1 MKSINILLIE
11 LVRRLFMNYLVVGA
25 GNASRPVAR
34 LLNYLGHD
42 VVITDLKDISEFKIE
57 FQRSLIEMEK
67 EGVKLDMANKNPSVD
82 GFEAVYMPPTLPES
96 APIAQKVQNSDLKVL
111 TNEEFSKIVNDLI
124 PVDIIGITGTMGK
137 TTTTFITTS
146 LFKQAGYNVWSCS
159 SLVNNLVSEAIID
172 GIVKGKAQECDI
184 AIFELPHGTIGLL
197 DRLDIKIGLLTNIA
211 EDHLSEFGGSLELYQ
226 QRKLILEKMSETFIA
241 NYSCYDIINPQRDD
255 ALYYALDENVDFK
268 GIVGDESLTVEYKDD
283 SFTTPFY
290 MMSYFFENS
299 VAASAVALTYGVKK
313 EDIIDA
319 LTDFKGLPAHMED
332 VGIYNGRK
340 VILDSAFLY
349 DGMKIT
355 LDYFKDESVV
365 LFLDHFDTLSVR
377 DKAEVGELVSNYDI
391 KTVIASGFNEVTQ
404 AVEIEAAQ
412 EILDAIT
419 NPNIEKVAVDNI
431 EIAAEETFK
440 YSEPGDII
448 LHMGPLIAYDRLTTV
463 EKIMKGLEKGSKK
476 YE

>member
-1 MKSINILLIE
+1 
-11 LVRRLFMNYLVVGA
+11 MNYLVVGA

-34 LLNYLGHD
+34 LLNHLGHN
-42 VVITDLKDISEFKIE
+42 VTITDLKDTSEFKIE

-67 EGVKLDMANKNPSVD
+67 EGVVLDMANKDPSID

-96 APIAQKVQNSDLKVL
+96 APIAQKIKNSTLDIL
-111 TNEEFSKIVNDLI
+111 TNEDFSKMVNDLI

-146 LFKQAGYNVWSCS
+146 LFKQAGYKVWSCS

-172 GIVKGKAQECDI
+172 GIVKGKADDCDI

-197 DRLDIKIGLLTNIA
+197 NRLNIKIGLLTNIA

-226 QRKLILEKMSETFIA
+226 QRKLVLESMSETFIA
-241 NYSCYDIINPQRDD
+241 NNSCRDIIGKVRDD
-255 ALYYALDENVDFK
+255 AIYYALDEGVDFK
-268 GIVGDESLTVEYKDD
+268 GVVGDKSLTICYGENE
-283 SFTTPFY
+283 FTTPFY

-299 VAASAVALTYGVKK
+299 VGASAIALTYGVEEK
-313 EDIIDA
+313 DIIDA
-319 LTDFKGLPAHMED
+319 LTEFKGLPAHMED
-332 VGIYNGRK
+332 VGDYNGRK

-365 LFLDHFDTLSVR
+365 LFLDHFDTLSIR
-377 DKAEVGELVSNYDI
+377 DKAEVGELISNYNI
-391 KTVIASGFNEVTQ
+391 NVVIASGFNEVTQ
-404 AVEIEAAQ
+404 EVEIEAAQ

-419 NPNIEKVAVDNI
+419 NPDIEKVAVDNI
-431 EIAAEETFK
+431 EIAACETFK
-440 YSEPGDII
+440 YSKPGDII

-463 EKIMKGLEKGSKK
+463 DKIMKGLEMGSKK

>member
-1 MKSINILLIE
+1 
-11 LVRRLFMNYLVVGA
+11 MNYLVVGA

-34 LLNYLGHD
+34 LLNHLGHN
-42 VVITDLKDISEFKIE
+42 VIITDLKEIKEFKSDV
-57 FQRSLIEMEK
+57 QRILIQMEN
-67 EGVKLDMANKNPSVD
+67 EGITLDLGNKNPNLNNV
-82 GFEAVYMPPTLPES
+82 EAVYAPPTLPDL
-96 APIAQKVQNSDLKVL
+96 APIAKLIKESDVDVL
-111 TNEEFSKIVNDLI
+111 TNKKFSKIVNDLI

-146 LFKQAGYNVWSCS
+146 LFKQAGYKVWSCS

-172 GIVKGKAQECDI
+172 GIVKGKADDCDI

-197 DRLDIKIGLLTNIA
+197 NSLNIKIGLLTNIA
-211 EDHLSEFGGSLELYQ
+211 EDHLSEFGGSLEKYQ

-241 NYSCYDIINPQRDD
+241 NYSCFDIINPQRND
-255 ALYYALDENVDFK
+255 ALYYALDEDVNFK
-268 GIVGDESLTVEYKDD
+268 GTVGDESLTVQYNND
-283 SFTTPFY
+283 SFTTPFH

-319 LTDFKGLPAHMED
+319 LSVFKGLPAHMED
-332 VGIYNGRK
+332 VGDYNGRK

-377 DKAEVGELVSNYDI
+377 DKAEVGQLVSNYDI

-404 AVEIEAAQ
+404 EVEIEAA
-412 EILDAIT
+412 EELLNAIT
-419 NPNIEKVAVDNI
+419 NPKIQKVAVENI
-431 EIAAEETFK
+431 EIAAAETFK
-440 YSEPGDII
+440 YSEQGDII

-463 EKIMKGLEKGSKK
+463 EKIMKGLDEGSKK
-476 YE
+476 YD

>member
-1 MKSINILLIE
+1 
-11 LVRRLFMNYLVVGA
+11 MNYLVVGA

-34 LLNYLGHD
+34 LLNHLGHN
-42 VVITDLKDISEFKIE
+42 VIVTDLKEITDFKVDV
-57 FQRSLIEMEK
+57 QRILSQMEN
-67 EGVKLDMANKNPSVD
+67 EGIKLDMGNKNPNLD
-82 GFEAVYMPPTLPES
+82 GIEAVYAPPTLPDS
-96 APIAQKVQNSDLKVL
+96 APIAKLIKESDVYVL

-137 TTTTFITTS
+137 TTTTFITTT
-146 LFKQAGYNVWSCS
+146 LFKQAGYKVWSCS

-172 GIVKGKAQECDI
+172 GIVKGKADECDI

-197 DRLDIKIGLLTNIA
+197 NSLNIKIGLLTNIA
-211 EDHLSEFGGSLELYQ
+211 EDHLSEFGGSLEKYQ

-241 NYSCYDIINPQRDD
+241 NHSCFDIINTQRND
-255 ALYYALDENVDFK
+255 ALYYALDEDVDFK
-268 GIVGDESLTVEYKDD
+268 GTIGDESLTVQYNND

-319 LTDFKGLPAHMED
+319 LTAFKGLPAHMED
-332 VGIYNGRK
+332 VGDYNGRK

-377 DKAEVGELVSNYDI
+377 DKAEVGQLVSNYDI

-404 AVEIEAAQ
+404 DVEMEAAH
-412 EILDAIT
+412 ELLDAIT
-419 NPNIEKVAVDNI
+419 NPKINKVAVENI
-431 EIAAEETFK
+431 EIAAAETFK
-440 YSEPGDII
+440 YSKPGDII

-463 EKIMKGLEKGSKK
+463 EKIMKGLDEGSKK
-476 YE
+476 YD

>member
-1 MKSINILLIE
+1 MK
-11 LVRRLFMNYLVVGA
+11 YLVVGA

-67 EGVKLDMANKNPSVD
+67 EGVKLDLPNKDPSVD
-82 GFEAVYMPPTLPES
+82 GFDAVYVPPTLPET
-96 APIAQKVQNSDLKVL
+96 APIALKIKDSDLKVL
-111 TNEEFSKIVNDLI
+111 TNEEFSKTVNDLI

-137 TTTTFITTS
+137 TTTTYITTS

-172 GIVKGKAQECDI
+172 GIVKGKAQDCDI

-197 DRLDIKIGLLTNIA
+197 NKLNIKIGLLTNIA

-226 QRKLILEKMSETFIA
+226 QRKMILEAMSETFIA
-241 NYSCYDIINPQRDD
+241 NYSCYDIINPKRSD
-255 ALYYALDENVDFK
+255 ALYYALDEDVDFK
-268 GIVGDESLTVEYKDD
+268 GIVGDKSLTIEYSQD

-299 VAASAVALTYGVKK
+299 VAASAAALTYGVKK

-319 LTDFKGLPAHMED
+319 LTEFKGLPAHMED
-332 VGIYNGRK
+332 VGNYNGRK

-355 LDYFKDESVV
+355 LDYFKDDSVV

-404 AVEIEAAQ
+404 EVEMEAAQ

-419 NPNIEKVAVDNI
+419 NENIEKVAVETI
-431 EIAAEETFK
+431 EKAAELTFK

-463 EKIMKGLEKGSKK
+463 DKIMKGLEIGSRK

>member
-1 MKSINILLIE
+1 
-11 LVRRLFMNYLVVGA
+11 MNYLVVGA

-34 LLNYLGHD
+34 LLNHLGHD
-42 VVITDLKDISEFKIE
+42 VIITDLKEISEFKIE

-67 EGVKLDMANKNPSVD
+67 EGVKLDLGNKNPD
-82 GFEAVYMPPTLPES
+82 LKGIEAVYVPPTLPDS
-96 APIAQKVQNSDLKVL
+96 APIAKLIKDSDVGIL

-146 LFKQAGYNVWSCS
+146 LFRQAGYKVWSCS

-172 GIVKGKAQECDI
+172 GIVKGKADDCDI
-184 AIFELPHGTIGLL
+184 AVFELPHGTIGLL
-197 DRLDIKIGLLTNIA
+197 NSLNIKIGLITNIA

-241 NYSCYDIINPQRDD
+241 NYSCFDLINPQRND
-255 ALYYALDENVDFK
+255 ALYYALDKDVDFK
-268 GIVGDESLTVEYKDD
+268 GTVGDESLTIEYKCG

-299 VAASAVALTYGVKK
+299 VAASAVALTYGVK
-313 EDIIDA
+313 ESDIIDA
-319 LTDFKGLPAHMED
+319 LTVFKGLPAHMED
-332 VGIYNGRK
+332 VGDYNGRK

-404 AVEIEAAQ
+404 EVEMSAAH
-412 EILDAIT
+412 ELLDAIT
-419 NPNIEKVAVDNI
+419 NPKINRVAVPDI
-431 EIAAEETFK
+431 ETAAAETFK
-440 YSEPGDII
+440 YSVPGDII

-463 EKIMKGLEKGSKK
+463 EKIMKGLDAGSKK

>member
-1 MKSINILLIE
+1 
-11 LVRRLFMNYLVVGA
+11 MNYLIVGA

-34 LLNYLGHD
+34 LLNHLGHD
-42 VVITDLKDISEFKIE
+42 VIVTDLKEISEFKIE

-67 EGVKLDMANKNPSVD
+67 EGVILDLGNKNPD
-82 GFEAVYMPPTLPES
+82 LNGIEAVYAPPTLPDS
-96 APIAQKVQNSDLKVL
+96 APIAKLIKDSDVKIL

-146 LFKQAGYNVWSCS
+146 LFKQAGYKVWSCS

-172 GIVKGKAQECDI
+172 GIVKGKADDCDI
-184 AIFELPHGTIGLL
+184 AVFELPHGTIGLL
-197 DRLDIKIGLLTNIA
+197 NSLDIKIGLITNIA

-226 QRKLILEKMSETFIA
+226 KRKLILEKMSETFIA
-241 NYSCYDIINPQRDD
+241 NHSCFDLINPQRND
-255 ALYYALDENVDFK
+255 ALYYALDEEVDFK
-268 GIVGDESLTVEYKDD
+268 GTIGDESLTIEYKDG

-299 VAASAVALTYGVKK
+299 VAASAVALTYGVK
-313 EDIIDA
+313 ESDIIDA
-319 LTDFKGLPAHMED
+319 LTVFKGLPAHMED
-332 VGIYNGRK
+332 VGDYNGRK

-404 AVEIEAAQ
+404 EVEMEAAN
-412 EILDAIT
+412 ELLDAIT
-419 NPNIEKVAVDNI
+419 NPKINKVAVPDI
-431 EIAAEETFK
+431 ETAAAETFK
-440 YSEPGDII
+440 YSIPGDII

-463 EKIMKGLEKGSKK
+463 EKIMKGLDAGSKK
-476 YE
+476 YD

>member
-1 MKSINILLIE
+1 
-11 LVRRLFMNYLVVGA
+11 MNYLVVGA

-34 LLNYLGHD
+34 LLNHLGHD
-42 VVITDLKDISEFKIE
+42 VTVTDLKEISEFKIE

-67 EGVKLDMANKNPSVD
+67 EGVKLDLGNKNPD
-82 GFEAVYMPPTLPES
+82 LNGIGAVYVPPTLPDS
-96 APIAQKVQNSDLKVL
+96 APIAKLIKESDVYIL

-146 LFKQAGYNVWSCS
+146 LFKQAGYKVWSCS

-172 GIVKGKAQECDI
+172 GIVKGKADECDI

-197 DRLDIKIGLLTNIA
+197 NSLNVKIGLITNIA

-241 NYSCYDIINPQRDD
+241 NYSCYDLINPQRND
-255 ALYYALDENVDFK
+255 ALYYALDEDVDFK
-268 GIVGDESLTVEYKDD
+268 GTVGDESLTIEYKDGC
-283 SFTTPFY
+283 FTTPFY

-299 VAASAVALTYGVKK
+299 VAASAVALTYGVSQS
-313 EDIIDA
+313 DIIDA
-319 LTDFKGLPAHMED
+319 LTVFKGLPAHMED
-332 VGIYNGRK
+332 VGDYNGRK

-404 AVEIEAAQ
+404 EVEMSAAN
-412 EILDAIT
+412 ELLDAIT
-419 NPNIEKVAVDNI
+419 NPKINRVAVPDI
-431 EIAAEETFK
+431 ETAAAETFK
-440 YSEPGDII
+440 YSVPGDII

-463 EKIMKGLEKGSKK
+463 EKIMKGLDAGSKK
-476 YE
+476 YD

>member
-1 MKSINILLIE
+1 
-11 LVRRLFMNYLVVGA
+11 MNYLVVGA

-34 LLNYLGHD
+34 LLNHLGHK
-42 VVITDLKDISEFKIE
+42 VTVTDLKDMDSFKIE
-57 FQRSLIEMEK
+57 FQRSLKEMES
-67 EGVKLDMANKNPSVD
+67 EGVILDLNNQNPTLD
-82 GFEAVYMPPTLPES
+82 GIEAVYMPPTLPES
-96 APIAQKVQNSDLKVL
+96 APIAKLIKDSDVKIL

-146 LFKQAGYNVWSCS
+146 IFKAAGYSVWSCS

-172 GIVKGKAQECDI
+172 GIVKGKAQDCDI

-197 DRLDIKIGLLTNIA
+197 NRLDIKIGLLTNIA

-241 NYSCYDIINPQRDD
+241 NGSCFDIINAQRDD
-255 ALYYALDENVDFK
+255 ALYYALDEEVDFK
-268 GIVGDESLTVEYKDD
+268 GTVGDESLTVEYGED

-299 VAASAVALTYGVKK
+299 VGASAVALTYGVKK
-313 EDIIDA
+313 EDIVKA
-319 LTDFKGLPAHMED
+319 LTEFKGLPAHMDD
-332 VGIYNGRK
+332 VGTYNGRK

-355 LDYFKDESVV
+355 LDYFKDDSVV

-377 DKAEVGELVSNYDI
+377 DKAEVGERVSNYDI
-391 KTVIASGFNEVTQ
+391 KAVIASGFNEVTQ
-404 AVEIEAAQ
+404 RVEMEAAQ

-419 NPNIEKVAVDNI
+419 NPDIEKVACEDI
-431 EIAAEETFK
+431 EIAAELTFK

-463 EKIMKGLEKGSKK
+463 DKIMKGLEKGVKK

>member
-1 MKSINILLIE
+1 
-11 LVRRLFMNYLVVGA
+11 MNYLVVGA

-34 LLNYLGHD
+34 LLNHLGHD
-42 VVITDLKDISEFKIE
+42 VVITDLKDKSEFKIE
-57 FQRSLIEMEK
+57 FQRSLNQLEK
-67 EGVKLDMANKNPSVD
+67 EGVKLDMANKNPSVE
-82 GFEAVYMPPTLPES
+82 GFDAVYMPPTLPDS
-96 APIAQKVQNSDLKVL
+96 APIAQKIAESDLKIL
-111 TNEEFSKIVNDLI
+111 TNEEFSEMVNDLI

-146 LFKQAGYNVWSCS
+146 LFKQAGYKVWSCS

-172 GIVKGKAQECDI
+172 GIVTGKANECDI

-197 DRLDIKIGLLTNIA
+197 NRLDIKIGLLTNIA

-226 QRKLILEKMSETFIA
+226 QRKLVLQAMSSIFIA
-241 NYSCYDIINPQRDD
+241 NNSCRDIIEKVRDD
-255 ALYYALDENVDFK
+255 ALYYALDEDVDFK
-268 GIVGDESLTVEYKDD
+268 GSVSEKSLTVKYADGE
-283 SFTTPFY
+283 FTTPFY

-299 VAASAVALTYGVKK
+299 VAASAVALTYGVAE
-313 EDIIDA
+313 EDIIGA
-319 LTDFKGLPAHMED
+319 LTEFKGLPAHMED
-332 VGIYNGRK
+332 VGDYNGRK

-391 KTVIASGFNEVTQ
+391 KVVIASGFNEVNQT
-404 AVEIEAAQ
+404 VEMEAAQ

-419 NPNIEKVAVDNI
+419 NPNIEKVPVETI
-431 EIAAEETFK
+431 EKAAELTFK
-440 YSEPGDII
+440 YSKPGDII

-463 EKIMKGLEKGSKK
+463 DKIMKGLEKGSKK

>member
-1 MKSINILLIE
+1 
-11 LVRRLFMNYLVVGA
+11 MNYLVVGA

-67 EGVKLDMANKNPSVD
+67 EGVKLDMANKDPSVD

-96 APIAQKVQNSDLKVL
+96 APIAKKIRDSDLKVL
-111 TNEEFSKIVNDLI
+111 TNEEFSEIVNDLI

-172 GIVKGKAQECDI
+172 GIVKGKAQDCDI

-197 DRLDIKIGLLTNIA
+197 NKLNVKIGLLTNIA

-226 QRKLILEKMSETFIA
+226 QRKLILESISETFIA
-241 NYSCYDIINPQRDD
+241 NYSCFDIINPVRDN
-255 ALYYALDENVDFK
+255 ALYYALDEDVDFK
-268 GIVGDESLTVEYKDD
+268 GTIGDESLTIEYEGD

-299 VAASAVALTYGVKK
+299 VGASAAALTYGVSK

-319 LTDFKGLPAHMED
+319 HMDD
-332 VGIYNGRK
+332 VGEYNGRK

-377 DKAEVGELVSNYDI
+377 DKAEVGELVSNYDL
-391 KTVIASGFNEVTQ
+391 KCVIASGFNEVTQ
-404 AVEIEAAQ
+404 EVEMEAAQ

-419 NPNIEKVAVDNI
+419 NPNIKKVAVENI
-431 EIAAEETFK
+431 QIAAEETFR

-463 EKIMKGLEKGSKK
+463 DKIMKGLEIGSKK

>member
-1 MKSINILLIE
+1 MK
-11 LVRRLFMNYLVVGA
+11 YLVVGA

-34 LLNYLGHD
+34 LLNHLGHD
-42 VVITDLKDISEFKIE
+42 VIVTDLKEITEFKTDV
-57 FQRSLIEMEK
+57 QRILLQMEN
-67 EGVKLDMANKNPSVD
+67 EGIKLDLGNKNSNLD
-82 GFEAVYMPPTLPES
+82 GIEVVYAPPTLPDS
-96 APIAQKVQNSDLKVL
+96 APIAKLIKESDAYVL
-111 TNEEFSKIVNDLI
+111 TNEDFSRIVNDLI

-146 LFKQAGYNVWSCS
+146 LFKQAGYKVWSCS

-172 GIVKGKAQECDI
+172 GIVKGKADDCDI

-197 DRLDIKIGLLTNIA
+197 NSLDIKIGLLTNIA
-211 EDHLSEFGGSLELYQ
+211 EDHLSEFGGSLERYQ
-226 QRKLILEKMSETFIA
+226 QRKLVLEKMSETFIA
-241 NYSCYDIINPQRDD
+241 NYSCFDIINTQRDD

-268 GIVGDESLTVEYKDD
+268 GTVGDESLTIEYGGDK
-283 SFTTPFY
+283 FTTPFH

-319 LTDFKGLPAHMED
+319 LSVFKGLPAHMED
-332 VGIYNGRK
+332 VGDYNGRK

-404 AVEIEAAQ
+404 EIEMEAAN
-412 EILDAIT
+412 ELLDAIT
-419 NPNIEKVAVDNI
+419 NPKIQKVAVENI
-431 EIAAEETFK
+431 EIAAAETFK
-440 YSEPGDII
+440 YSKPGDII

-463 EKIMKGLEKGSKK
+463 EKIMKGLDEGSKK
-476 YE
+476 YD

>member
-1 MKSINILLIE
+1 
-11 LVRRLFMNYLVVGA
+11 MNYLVVGA

-34 LLNYLGHD
+34 LLNHLGHD
-42 VVITDLKDISEFKIE
+42 VVITDLKEITEFKVDV
-57 FQRSLIEMEK
+57 QRILNQMEN
-67 EGVKLDMANKNPSVD
+67 EGIKLDLGNKNPNLN
-82 GFEAVYMPPTLPES
+82 GIEAVYAPPTLPES
-96 APIAQKVQNSDLKVL
+96 APIAKLIKESDVSVL

-146 LFKQAGYNVWSCS
+146 LFKQAGYKVWSCS

-172 GIVKGKAQECDI
+172 GIVKGKADNCDI

-197 DRLDIKIGLLTNIA
+197 NSLNIKIGLLTNIA
-211 EDHLSEFGGSLELYQ
+211 EDHLSEFGGSLEKYQ

-241 NYSCYDIINPQRDD
+241 NYSCFDIINPQRND
-255 ALYYALDENVDFK
+255 ALYYALDEDVDFK
-268 GIVGDESLTVEYKDD
+268 GTVGDESLTIEYNGDK
-283 SFTTPFY
+283 FTAPFY

-319 LTDFKGLPAHMED
+319 LSVFKGLPAHMED
-332 VGIYNGRK
+332 VGEYNGRK

-404 AVEIEAAQ
+404 EVEMSAAH
-412 EILDAIT
+412 ELLDAIT
-419 NPNIEKVAVDNI
+419 NPKIEKVAVENI
-431 EIAAEETFK
+431 EIAAAETFK
-440 YSEPGDII
+440 YSRPGDII

-463 EKIMKGLEKGSKK
+463 EKIMKGLDEGSKK

>member
-1 MKSINILLIE
+1 
-11 LVRRLFMNYLVVGA
+11 MNYLVVGA

-34 LLNYLGHD
+34 LLNHLGHK
-42 VVITDLKDISEFKIE
+42 VTVTDLKDMDSFKIE
-57 FQRSLIEMEK
+57 FQRSLKEMES
-67 EGVKLDMANKNPSVD
+67 EGVILDLNNQNPTLD
-82 GFEAVYMPPTLPES
+82 GIEAVYMPPTLPES
-96 APIAQKVQNSDLKVL
+96 APIAKLIKDSDVKIL

-146 LFKQAGYNVWSCS
+146 IFKAAGYSVWSCS

-172 GIVKGKAQECDI
+172 GIVKGKAQDCDI

-197 DRLDIKIGLLTNIA
+197 NRLDIKIGLLTNIA

-241 NYSCYDIINPQRDD
+241 NGSCFDIINAQRDD

-268 GIVGDESLTVEYKDD
+268 GTVGDESLTIEYNNGN
-283 SFTTPFY
+283 FTTPFY

-319 LTDFKGLPAHMED
+319 LSVFKGLPAHMED
-332 VGIYNGRK
+332 VGDYNGRK

-404 AVEIEAAQ
+404 EIEMEAAN
-412 EILDAIT
+412 ELLDAIT
-419 NPNIEKVAVDNI
+419 NPKIQKVAVENI
-431 EIAAEETFK
+431 EIAAAETFK
-440 YSEPGDII
+440 YSKPGDII

-463 EKIMKGLEKGSKK
+463 EKIMKGLDEGSKK
-476 YE
+476 YD

>member
-1 MKSINILLIE
+1 
-11 LVRRLFMNYLVVGA
+11 MNYLVVGA

-34 LLNYLGHD
+34 LLNHLGHS

-67 EGVKLDMANKNPSVD
+67 EGVKLDLANKNPSLD
-82 GFEAVYMPPTLPES
+82 GFEAVYKPPTLPDS
-96 APIAQKVQNSDLKVL
+96 APIAQLINDSDLKVL
-111 TNEEFSKIVNDLI
+111 TNEEFSKMVNNLI
-124 PVDIIGITGTMGK
+124 PADIIGITGTMGK

-172 GIVKGKAQECDI
+172 GIVKGKAKECDI

-211 EDHLSEFGGSLELYQ
+211 EDHLSEFGGSLEKYQ
-226 QRKLILEKMSETFIA
+226 QRKLILQAMSETFIA
-241 NYSCYDIINPQRDD
+241 NNSCRNIIEKVRDD
-255 ALYYALDENVDFK
+255 VIFYALDEDVDFK
-268 GIVGDESLTVEYKDD
+268 GTAGDKSLTIKYGEDE
-283 SFTTPFY
+283 FTTPFN

-299 VAASAVALTYGVKK
+299 VAASAVALTYGVNK

-319 LTDFKGLPAHMED
+319 LTVFKGMPAHMED
-332 VGIYNGRK
+332 VGDYNGRK

-377 DKAEVGELVSNYDI
+377 DKPEVGRLVSEYDI
-391 KTVIASGFNEVTQ
+391 KVVIASGFNEVTQ
-404 AVEIEAAQ
+404 EVEMEAAQ

-419 NPNIEKVAVDNI
+419 NPNIEKVAVENI
-431 EIAAEETFK
+431 EKAAELTFK
-440 YSEPGDII
+440 YSVPGDII

-463 EKIMKGLEKGSKK
+463 DKIMKGLEKGSKK

>member
-1 MKSINILLIE
+1 
-11 LVRRLFMNYLVVGA
+11 MNYLVVGA

-34 LLNYLGHD
+34 LLNHLGHN
-42 VVITDLKDISEFKIE
+42 VTVTDLKDISEFKIE

-67 EGVKLDMANKNPSVD
+67 EGVTLDMPNKNPSVE
-82 GFEAVYMPPTLPES
+82 GFDAAYLPPTLPES
-96 APIAQKVQNSDLKVL
+96 ATIAQKISESNLKIL
-111 TNEEFSKIVNDLI
+111 TNEEFSKMVNDLI

-146 LFKQAGYNVWSCS
+146 LFKQAGYKVWACS

-172 GIVKGKAQECDI
+172 GIVKGKSYDCDI

-197 DRLDIKIGLLTNIA
+197 NKLNIKIGLLTNIA
-211 EDHLSEFGGSLELYQ
+211 EDHLSEFGGSLEKYQ
-226 QRKLILEKMSETFIA
+226 QRKLILQAMSEIFIS
-241 NYSCYDIINPQRDD
+241 NNSCRDIIENVRSD
-255 ALYYALDENVDFK
+255 ALFYALDEDVDFR
-268 GIVGDESLTVEYKDD
+268 GTVGNKSLTITYADNE
-283 SFTTPFY
+283 FTAPFN

-299 VAASAVALTYGVKK
+299 VAASAVALTYGVS
-313 EDIIDA
+313 ENDIIDA
-319 LTDFKGLPAHMED
+319 LTVFKGLPAHMED
-332 VGIYNGRK
+332 VGDYNGRK

-377 DKAEVGELVSNYDI
+377 DKAEVGELISGYNLKV
-391 KTVIASGFNEVTQ
+391 VIASGFNEVTQ
-404 AVEIEAAQ
+404 CVEMEAAH

-419 NPNIEKVAVDNI
+419 NPEIEKVAVETI
-431 EIAAEETFK
+431 EKAAELTFK
-440 YSEPGDII
+440 YSQPGDII

-463 EKIMKGLEKGSKK
+463 DKITKGLEIGSKK

>member
-1 MKSINILLIE
+1 
-11 LVRRLFMNYLVVGA
+11 MNYLVVGA

-34 LLNYLGHD
+34 LLNYLNHD

-67 EGVKLDMANKNPSVD
+67 EGVKLDLANKDPSVD
-82 GFEAVYMPPTLPES
+82 GFDAVYMPPTLPDT
-96 APIAQKVQNSDLKVL
+96 APIAKKVADSDLKVL

-146 LFKQAGYNVWSCS
+146 LFKQAGYKVWSCS

-172 GIVKGKAQECDI
+172 GIVKGKAKECDI

-197 DRLDIKIGLLTNIA
+197 NKLNVKIGLLTNIA
-211 EDHLSEFGGSLELYQ
+211 EDHLSEFGGSLEKYQ
-226 QRKLILEKMSETFIA
+226 QRKLVLQAMSETFIA
-241 NYSCYDIINPQRDD
+241 NNSCREIIETVRDD
-255 ALYYALDENVDFK
+255 CIYYALDEDVDFK
-268 GIVGDESLTVEYKDD
+268 GTVGDKSLTIEYDKGE
-283 SFTTPFY
+283 FTTPFY

-299 VAASAVALTYGVKK
+299 VAASSVALTYGVSE

-319 LTDFKGLPAHMED
+319 LTVFKGLPAHMED
-332 VGIYNGRK
+332 VGDYNGRK

-355 LDYFKDESVV
+355 LDYFKDDSVV

-377 DKAEVGELVSNYDI
+377 DKAEVGQLVSQYDI
-391 KTVIASGFNEVTQ
+391 KVVIASGFNEVTQ
-404 AVEIEAAQ
+404 TVEMEAAQ

-419 NPNIEKVAVDNI
+419 NPNIEKVAVETI
-431 EIAAEETFK
+431 EIAAELTFK
-440 YSEPGDII
+440 YSKPGDII

-463 EKIMKGLEKGSKK
+463 DKIMKGLEKGSKK

>member
-1 MKSINILLIE
+1 MK
-11 LVRRLFMNYLVVGA
+11 YLVVGA

-34 LLNYLGHD
+34 LLNHLGHD
-42 VVITDLKDISEFKIE
+42 VIVTDLKEITEFKTDV
-57 FQRSLIEMEK
+57 QRILLQMEN
-67 EGVKLDMANKNPSVD
+67 EGIKLDLGNKNPNLD
-82 GFEAVYMPPTLPES
+82 GIEAVYAPPTLPDS
-96 APIAQKVQNSDLKVL
+96 APIAKLIKESDAYVL
-111 TNEEFSKIVNDLI
+111 TNEDFSRIVNDLI

-146 LFKQAGYNVWSCS
+146 LFKQAGYKVWSCS

-172 GIVKGKAQECDI
+172 GIVKGKADDCDI

-197 DRLDIKIGLLTNIA
+197 NSLDIKIGLLTNIA
-211 EDHLSEFGGSLELYQ
+211 EDHLSEFGGSLEKYQ
-226 QRKLILEKMSETFIA
+226 QRKLILERMSETFIA
-241 NYSCYDIINPQRDD
+241 NYSCFDIINPQRND

-268 GIVGDESLTVEYKDD
+268 GTVGDESLTIEYNGDK
-283 SFTTPFY
+283 FTTPFH

-319 LTDFKGLPAHMED
+319 LSVFKGLPAHMED
-332 VGIYNGRK
+332 VGDYNGRK

-404 AVEIEAAQ
+404 EIEMEAAN
-412 EILDAIT
+412 ELLDAIT
-419 NPNIEKVAVDNI
+419 NPKIQKVAVENI
-431 EIAAEETFK
+431 EIAAAETFK
-440 YSEPGDII
+440 YSKPGDII

-463 EKIMKGLEKGSKK
+463 EKIMKGLDEGSKK
-476 YE
+476 YDQKNIWSYRRLRRKW

>member
-1 MKSINILLIE
+1 
-11 LVRRLFMNYLVVGA
+11 MNYLVVGA

-34 LLNYLGHD
+34 LLNHLGHD

-67 EGVKLDMANKNPSVD
+67 EGVTLDMANKNPSVD
-82 GFEAVYMPPTLPES
+82 GFEAVYIPPTLPDS
-96 APIAQKVQNSDLKVL
+96 APIAKKIKESDLKVL
-111 TNEEFSKIVNDLI
+111 TNEEFSQMVNDLI

-172 GIVKGKAQECDI
+172 GIVKGKAKECDI

-226 QRKLILEKMSETFIA
+226 QRKLILERMSETFIA
-241 NYSCYDIINPQRDD
+241 NHSCYNIINPQRND
-255 ALYYALDENVDFK
+255 ALYYALDEEVDFK
-268 GIVGDESLTVEYKDD
+268 GIVGDESLTIEYGDD
-283 SFTTPFY
+283 SFTTPFH

-319 LTDFKGLPAHMED
+319 LTEFKGLPAHMED
-332 VGIYNGRK
+332 VGDYNGRK

-404 AVEIEAAQ
+404 EVEMQAAQ

-419 NPNIEKVAVDNI
+419 NPNIEKVAVENI
-431 EIAAEETFK
+431 EIAAAETFRHSK
-440 YSEPGDII
+440 PGDII

-463 EKIMKGLEKGSKK
+463 DKIMKGLEEGSRK

>member
-1 MKSINILLIE
+1 MK
-11 LVRRLFMNYLVVGA
+11 YLVVGA

-34 LLNYLGHD
+34 LLNHLGHD
-42 VVITDLKDISEFKIE
+42 VTVTDLKDISEFKIE
-57 FQRSLIEMEK
+57 FQRSMIEIEK
-67 EGVKLDMANKNPSVD
+67 EGVKLDMPNKDPSVD
-82 GFEAVYMPPTLPES
+82 GFDAVYMPPTLPES
-96 APIAQKVQNSDLKVL
+96 APITQKIAKSDLKVL
-111 TNEEFSKIVNDLI
+111 TNEEFSQMVNDLI

-146 LFKQAGYNVWSCS
+146 LFKQAGYKVWSCS

-172 GIVKGKAQECDI
+172 GIVKGKADECDI

-197 DRLDIKIGLLTNIA
+197 NRLNVKIGLLTNIA

-226 QRKLILEKMSETFIA
+226 QRKLVLQAMSETFIA
-241 NYSCYDIINPQRDD
+241 NNSCREIIEAVRDD
-255 ALYYALDENVDFK
+255 AIYYALDEDVDFK
-268 GIVGDESLTVEYKDD
+268 GTVGDKSLTIKYENDE
-283 SFTTPFY
+283 FTTPFY

-313 EDIIDA
+313 EAIINA
-319 LTDFKGLPAHMED
+319 LTEFKGLPAHMED
-332 VGIYNGRK
+332 VGDYNGRK

-355 LDYFKDESVV
+355 LDYFKDDSVV

-391 KTVIASGFNEVTQ
+391 KVVIASGFNEVNQT
-404 AVEIEAAQ
+404 VEMEAAQ

-419 NPNIEKVAVDNI
+419 NPNIEKVAVETI
-431 EIAAEETFK
+431 EKAAELTFK
-440 YSEPGDII
+440 YSVPGDII

-463 EKIMKGLEKGSKK
+463 DKIMKGLEIGSKK

>member
-1 MKSINILLIE
+1 
-11 LVRRLFMNYLVVGA
+11 MNYLVVGA

-34 LLNYLGHD
+34 LLNHLGHD
-42 VVITDLKDISEFKIE
+42 VVITDLKDKSEFKIE
-57 FQRSLIEMEK
+57 FQRSLNQLEK
-67 EGVKLDMANKNPSVD
+67 EGVKLDMANKNPSVE
-82 GFEAVYMPPTLPES
+82 GFDAVYMPPTLPDS
-96 APIAQKVQNSDLKVL
+96 APIAQKIAESDLKIL
-111 TNEEFSKIVNDLI
+111 TNEEFSEMVNDLI

-146 LFKQAGYNVWSCS
+146 LFKQAGYKVWSCS

-172 GIVKGKAQECDI
+172 GIVTGKANECDI

-197 DRLDIKIGLLTNIA
+197 NRLDIKIGLLTNIA

-226 QRKLILEKMSETFIA
+226 QRKLVLQAMSSTFIA
-241 NYSCYDIINPQRDD
+241 NNSCRDIIEKVRDD
-255 ALYYALDENVDFK
+255 ALYYALDEDVDFK
-268 GIVGDESLTVEYKDD
+268 GSVGDKSLTVNYADGE
-283 SFTTPFY
+283 FTTPFY

-299 VAASAVALTYGVKK
+299 VAASAVALTYGVAE

-319 LTDFKGLPAHMED
+319 LTEFKGLPAHMED
-332 VGIYNGRK
+332 VGDYNGRK

-391 KTVIASGFNEVTQ
+391 KVVIASGFNEVNQT
-404 AVEIEAAQ
+404 VEMEAAQ

-419 NPNIEKVAVDNI
+419 NPNIEKVPVETI
-431 EIAAEETFK
+431 EKAAELTFK
-440 YSEPGDII
+440 YSKPGDII

-463 EKIMKGLEKGSKK
+463 DKIMKGLEKGSKK

>member
-1 MKSINILLIE
+1 
-11 LVRRLFMNYLVVGA
+11 MNYLVVGA

-34 LLNYLGHD
+34 LLNHLGHD

-57 FQRSLIEMEK
+57 FQRSLIEMES
-67 EGVKLDMANKNPSVD
+67 EGVTLNMANKDPSVD
-82 GFEAVYMPPTLPES
+82 GFDAVYMPPTLPDS
-96 APIAQKVQNSDLKVL
+96 APIAKKVNDSDLKVL

-146 LFKQAGYNVWSCS
+146 LFKQAGYDVWSCS

-172 GIVKGKAQECDI
+172 GIVKGKAETCDI

-197 DRLDIKIGLLTNIA
+197 NSLNIKIGLLTNIA

-241 NYSCYDIINPQRDD
+241 NNSCFDIINPQRND
-255 ALYYALDENVDFK
+255 ALYYALDEDVDFK
-268 GIVGDESLTVEYKDD
+268 GTIGDESLTVEYGDD

-332 VGIYNGRK
+332 VGTYNGRK

-404 AVEIEAAQ
+404 EVEMEAAQ

-419 NPNIEKVAVDNI
+419 NPKIEKVAVENI
-431 EIAAEETFK
+431 EIAACETFR
-440 YSEPGDII
+440 YSKPGDII

-463 EKIMKGLEKGSKK
+463 DKIMKGLEEGVKK

>member
-1 MKSINILLIE
+1 
-11 LVRRLFMNYLVVGA
+11 MNYLVVGA

-34 LLNYLGHD
+34 LLNHLGHN
-42 VVITDLKDISEFKIE
+42 L
-57 FQRSLIEMEK
+57 
-67 EGVKLDMANKNPSVD
+67 GNKNPNLD
-82 GFEAVYMPPTLPES
+82 GIEAVYAPPTLPDS
-96 APIAQKVQNSDLKVL
+96 APIAKLIKESDAYVL
-111 TNEEFSKIVNDLI
+111 TNEDFSRIVNDLI

-146 LFKQAGYNVWSCS
+146 LFKQAGYKVWSCS

-172 GIVKGKAQECDI
+172 GIVKGKADDCDI

-197 DRLDIKIGLLTNIA
+197 NSLDIKIGLLTNIA
-211 EDHLSEFGGSLELYQ
+211 EDHLSEFGGSLEKYQ
-226 QRKLILEKMSETFIA
+226 QRKLILERMSETFIA
-241 NYSCYDIINPQRDD
+241 NYSCFDIINPQRND

-268 GIVGDESLTVEYKDD
+268 GTVGDESLTIEYNGDK
-283 SFTTPFY
+283 FTTPFH

-319 LTDFKGLPAHMED
+319 LSVFKGLPAHMED
-332 VGIYNGRK
+332 VGDYNGRK

-404 AVEIEAAQ
+404 EIEMEAAN
-412 EILDAIT
+412 ELLDAIT
-419 NPNIEKVAVDNI
+419 NPKIQKVAVENI
-431 EIAAEETFK
+431 EIAAAETFK
-440 YSEPGDII
+440 YSKPGDII

-463 EKIMKGLEKGSKK
+463 EKIMKGLDEGSKK
-476 YE
+476 YD

>member
-1 MKSINILLIE
+1 
-11 LVRRLFMNYLVVGA
+11 MNYLVVGA

-34 LLNYLGHD
+34 LLNYLGHN
-42 VVITDLKDISEFKIE
+42 VVITDLKDISDFKIE

-67 EGVKLDMANKNPSVD
+67 EGVILDLANSNPSCENFD
-82 GFEAVYMPPTLPES
+82 GVYLPPTLPDS
-96 APIAQKVQNSDLKVL
+96 ALIAKKVRESDLKVL
-111 TNEEFSKIVNDLI
+111 SNEEFSRMVNDLI

-146 LFKQAGYNVWSCS
+146 LFQKAGYNVWSCS

-197 DRLDIKIGLLTNIA
+197 NKLDVKIGLLTNIA
-211 EDHLSEFGGSLELYQ
+211 QDHLSEFGGSLELYQ
-226 QRKLILEKMSETFIA
+226 KRKLVLESMSEIFIA
-241 NYSCYDIINPQRDD
+241 NYSCYDIINAVRDD
-255 ALYYALDENVDFK
+255 ALYYAIDENVDFK
-268 GIVGDESLTVEYKDD
+268 GIIGDKSLTVQYKNT
-283 SFTTPFY
+283 SFTSPFY

-299 VAASAVALTYGVKK
+299 VAASAIALTYGVKK
-313 EDIIDA
+313 EDIINA
-319 LTDFKGLPAHMED
+319 LTEFKGLPAHMDD
-332 VGIYNGRK
+332 VGDYNGRK

-355 LDYFKDESVV
+355 LDYFKDENVV

-377 DKAEVGELVSNYDI
+377 DKKEVGELLSNYNL
-391 KTVIASGFNEVTQ
+391 KCVIASGFNEVTQ
-404 AVEIEAAQ
+404 EVEIEAAK
-412 EILDAIT
+412 EILDGIT
-419 NPNIEKVAVDNI
+419 NPDIIKVAVDDI
-431 EIAAEETFK
+431 ETAACETFR

-463 EKIMKGLEKGSKK
+463 DKIMKGLEIGSKK

>member
-1 MKSINILLIE
+1 
-11 LVRRLFMNYLVVGA
+11 MNYLIVGA

-34 LLNYLGHD
+34 LLNHLGHD
-42 VVITDLKDISEFKIE
+42 VIVTDLKEISEFKIE

-67 EGVKLDMANKNPSVD
+67 EGVILDLGNKNPD
-82 GFEAVYMPPTLPES
+82 LNGIEAVYAPPTLPDS
-96 APIAQKVQNSDLKVL
+96 APIAKLIKDSDVKIL

-146 LFKQAGYNVWSCS
+146 LFKQAGYKVWSCS

-172 GIVKGKAQECDI
+172 GIVKGKADDCDI

-197 DRLDIKIGLLTNIA
+197 NSLDIKIGLITNIA

-226 QRKLILEKMSETFIA
+226 KRKLILEKMSETFIA
-241 NYSCYDIINPQRDD
+241 NHSCFDLINPQRND
-255 ALYYALDENVDFK
+255 ALYYALDEEVDFK
-268 GIVGDESLTVEYKDD
+268 GTIGDESLTIEYKDG

-299 VAASAVALTYGVKK
+299 VAASAVALTYGVK
-313 EDIIDA
+313 ESDIIDA
-319 LTDFKGLPAHMED
+319 LTMFKGLPAHMED
-332 VGIYNGRK
+332 VGDYNGRK

-404 AVEIEAAQ
+404 EVEMEAAN
-412 EILDAIT
+412 ELLDAIT
-419 NPNIEKVAVDNI
+419 NPKINKVAVPDI
-431 EIAAEETFK
+431 ETAAAETFK
-440 YSEPGDII
+440 YSIPGDII

-463 EKIMKGLEKGSKK
+463 EKIMKGLDAGSKK
-476 YE
+476 YD

>member
-1 MKSINILLIE
+1 
-11 LVRRLFMNYLVVGA
+11 MNYLVVGA

-34 LLNYLGHD
+34 LLNYLGHK

-67 EGVKLDMANKNPSVD
+67 EGVILDLPNKDPSTD
-82 GFEAVYMPPTLPES
+82 GFDAVYMPPTLPDS
-96 APIAQKVQNSDLKVL
+96 APIAQKVKNSNLKVL
-111 TNEEFSKIVNDLI
+111 TNEEFSRIVNDLI

-146 LFKQAGYNVWSCS
+146 LFKQAGFKVWSCS

-172 GIVKGKAQECDI
+172 GIVKGKADDCDI

-197 DRLDIKIGLLTNIA
+197 NRLNVKIGLLTNIA
-211 EDHLSEFGGSLELYQ
+211 EDHLSEFGGSLEKYQ
-226 QRKLILEKMSETFIA
+226 QRKLVLQAMSETFLA
-241 NYSCYDIINPQRDD
+241 NNSCRDIIESVRDD
-255 ALYYALDENVDFK
+255 AIYYALDEDVDFK
-268 GIVGDESLTVEYKDD
+268 GTVGEKSLTIKSKDVE
-283 SFTTPFY
+283 FTTPFY

-299 VAASAVALTYGVKK
+299 VAASAAALTYGVSEK
-313 EDIIDA
+313 DITDA
-319 LTDFKGLPAHMED
+319 LTVFKGLPAHMED
-332 VGIYNGRK
+332 VGDYNGRR

-391 KTVIASGFNEVTQ
+391 KAVIASGFNEVTQ
-404 AVEIEAAQ
+404 EVEMEAAQ
-412 EILDAIT
+412 EILDAIS
-419 NPNIEKVAVDNI
+419 NPDIEKIAVENI
-431 EIAAEETFK
+431 EIAACETFK
-440 YSEPGDII
+440 YSRPGDII

-463 EKIMKGLEKGSKK
+463 DKIMKGLDEGSKK

>member
-1 MKSINILLIE
+1 
-11 LVRRLFMNYLVVGA
+11 MNYLVVGA

-34 LLNYLGHD
+34 LLNHLGHK
-42 VVITDLKDISEFKIE
+42 VTVTDLKDMDSFKIE
-57 FQRSLIEMEK
+57 FQRSLKEMES
-67 EGVKLDMANKNPSVD
+67 EGVILDLNNQNPTLD
-82 GFEAVYMPPTLPES
+82 GIEAVYMPPTLPES
-96 APIAQKVQNSDLKVL
+96 APIAKLIKDSDVKIL

-146 LFKQAGYNVWSCS
+146 IFKAAGYNVWSCS

-172 GIVKGKAQECDI
+172 GIVKGKAQDCDI

-197 DRLDIKIGLLTNIA
+197 NRLDIKIGLLTNIA

-241 NYSCYDIINPQRDD
+241 NGSCFDIINAQRDD
-255 ALYYALDENVDFK
+255 ALYYALDEEVDFK
-268 GIVGDESLTVEYKDD
+268 GTVGDESLTVEYGED

-299 VAASAVALTYGVKK
+299 VGASAVALTYGVKK
-313 EDIIDA
+313 EDIVKA
-319 LTDFKGLPAHMED
+319 LTEFKGLPAHMDD
-332 VGIYNGRK
+332 VGTYNGRK

-355 LDYFKDESVV
+355 LDYFKDDSVV

-391 KTVIASGFNEVTQ
+391 KAVIASGFNEVTQ
-404 AVEIEAAQ
+404 KVEMEAAQ

-419 NPNIEKVAVDNI
+419 NPDIEKVACEDI
-431 EIAAEETFK
+431 EIAAELTFK

-463 EKIMKGLEKGSKK
+463 DKIMKGLEKGVKK

>member
-1 MKSINILLIE
+1 
-11 LVRRLFMNYLVVGA
+11 MNYLVVGA

-34 LLNYLGHD
+34 LLNHLGHD

-67 EGVKLDMANKNPSVD
+67 EGVRLDMANKDPSVD
-82 GFEAVYMPPTLPES
+82 GFEAVYMPPTLPDS
-96 APIAQKVQNSDLKVL
+96 APIAKKVRESDLKVL
-111 TNEEFSKIVNDLI
+111 SNEEFSQMVNDLI

-146 LFKQAGYNVWSCS
+146 LFRQAGYNVWSCS

-172 GIVKGKAQECDI
+172 GIVKGKAEECDI

-226 QRKLILEKMSETFIA
+226 QRKLILERMSETFIA
-241 NYSCYDIINPQRDD
+241 NRSCYNIINPQRND
-255 ALYYALDENVDFK
+255 ALYYALDEEVDFK
-268 GIVGDESLTVEYKDD
+268 GIVGDESLTIEYGDD
-283 SFTTPFY
+283 SFTTPFH

-332 VGIYNGRK
+332 VGDYNGRK

-404 AVEIEAAQ
+404 EVEMQAAQ

-419 NPNIEKVAVDNI
+419 NPNIEKVAVENI
-431 EIAAEETFK
+431 EIAAAETFRHSK
-440 YSEPGDII
+440 PGDII

-463 EKIMKGLEKGSKK
+463 EKIMKGLEEGSRK

>member
-1 MKSINILLIE
+1 
-11 LVRRLFMNYLVVGA
+11 MNYLVVGA

-34 LLNYLGHD
+34 LLNHLGHN
-42 VVITDLKDISEFKIE
+42 VIITDLKEITAFKSDV
-57 FQRSLIEMEK
+57 QRILLQMEN
-67 EGVKLDMANKNPSVD
+67 EGIKLDLGNKNPNLD
-82 GFEAVYMPPTLPES
+82 GIEAVYAPPTLPDS
-96 APIAQKVQNSDLKVL
+96 APIAKLIKESDAYVL
-111 TNEEFSKIVNDLI
+111 TNEDFSRIVNDLI

-146 LFKQAGYNVWSCS
+146 LFKQAGYKVWSCS

-172 GIVKGKAQECDI
+172 GIVKGKADDCDI

-197 DRLDIKIGLLTNIA
+197 NSLDIKIGLLTNIA
-211 EDHLSEFGGSLELYQ
+211 EDHLSEFGGSLEKYQ
-226 QRKLILEKMSETFIA
+226 QRKLILERMSETFIA
-241 NYSCYDIINPQRDD
+241 NYSCFDIINPQRND

-268 GIVGDESLTVEYKDD
+268 GTVGDESLTIEYNGDK
-283 SFTTPFY
+283 FTTPFH

-319 LTDFKGLPAHMED
+319 LSVFKGLPAHMED
-332 VGIYNGRK
+332 VGDYNGRK

-404 AVEIEAAQ
+404 EIEMEAAN
-412 EILDAIT
+412 ELLDAIT
-419 NPNIEKVAVDNI
+419 NPKIQKVAVENI
-431 EIAAEETFK
+431 EIAAAETFK
-440 YSEPGDII
+440 YSKPGDII

-463 EKIMKGLEKGSKK
+463 EKIMKGLDEGSKK
-476 YE
+476 YD

>member
-1 MKSINILLIE
+1 
-11 LVRRLFMNYLVVGA
+11 MNYLVVGA

-34 LLNYLGHD
+34 LLNHLGHD

-67 EGVKLDMANKNPSVD
+67 EGVRLDMANKNPSVE
-82 GFEAVYMPPTLPES
+82 GFEAVYMPPTLPDS
-96 APIAQKVQNSDLKVL
+96 APIAKKVRESDLKVL
-111 TNEEFSKIVNDLI
+111 SNEEFSEMVNDLI

-146 LFKQAGYNVWSCS
+146 LFRQAGYNVWSCS

-172 GIVKGKAQECDI
+172 GIVKGKAEECDI

-226 QRKLILEKMSETFIA
+226 QRKLILERMSETFIA
-241 NYSCYDIINPQRDD
+241 NRSCYNIINPQRND
-255 ALYYALDENVDFK
+255 ALYYALDEEVDFK
-268 GIVGDESLTVEYKDD
+268 GIVGDESLTIEYGDD
-283 SFTTPFY
+283 SFTTPFH

-332 VGIYNGRK
+332 VGDYNGRK

-404 AVEIEAAQ
+404 EVEMQAAQ

-419 NPNIEKVAVDNI
+419 NPNIEKVAVENI
-431 EIAAEETFK
+431 EIAAAETFRHSK
-440 YSEPGDII
+440 PGDII

-463 EKIMKGLEKGSKK
+463 EKIMKGLEEGSRK